1 MQAGSI
7 SGLYLLGGVMKRIEV
22 IERLEELDRHLVML
36 EHIESVLSWD
46 QEIAASKKGL
56 DERAKQMGWLSSEAH
71 ELACG
76 NEMGDILSHLGADN
90 DNPEG
95 DGNDDFEKALIR
107 IRYRVWEKERS
118 LPVSLVRKLSE
129 ATSIAHESW
138 VEARKQDD
146 WNLFKPEL
154 ETLVELTREKAAC
167 YAKEGSTQYD
177 VLLDDYEQG
186 MKTSTV
192 KALFDSVKPALV
204 SLVKKQADCN
214 VDNSFLFQEYP
225 IDKQEGFAFQVL
237 SDMGFDFTRGSRAVS
252 VHPFTSTLGSDDI
265 RITTRYTD
273 PSVMDSFYSSV
284 HEGGHALYE
293 MGASKGRQKGTSIAN
308 GASMGMHESQSRLW
322 ENMIGRSEAFWI
334 HYFPLFKKTFP
345 SQLEGV
351 GFEQFVKAINRV
363 EPGYIRTNADEVSYS
378 LHVILRFELEQSML
392 DGSLSLEDVPQ
403 AWNRKSE
410 ELLGIVPPTCRQ
422 GALQDVH
429 WSGADFG
436 YFPTY
441 ALGNLYGAQFWEKL
455 NSDIDSEALLK
466 AGNLK
471 AFGSYLDKEI
481 YGKGSLYKPMDLL
494 FGVTGK
500 RLDANLFTKYLDN
513 KFCRLFG

>member
-1 MQAGSI
+1 MTKKQAF
-7 SGLYLLGGVMKRIEV
+7 
-22 IERLEELDRHLVML
+22 ERLEEMDRHLVML

-46 QEIAASKKGL
+46 QEISASKKGL
-56 DERAKQMGWLSSEAH
+56 DERAKQMGWLSSEFH

-76 NEMGDILSHLGADN
+76 NEMGDVLSLLGADR
-90 DNPEG
+90 DHLEG
-95 DGNDDFEKALIR
+95 DGKDDFEKALIR
-107 IRYRVWEKERS
+107 IRFHVWEKEKS
-118 LPVSLVRKLSE
+118 MPVALVRQLSE
-129 ATSIAHESW
+129 ATSVAHESW
-138 VEARKQDD
+138 IEARKQND
-146 WNLFKPEL
+146 WDLFKPNL
-154 ETLVELTREKAAC
+154 QTLVNLTREKAAC
-167 YAKEGSTQYD
+167 FAREGSTQYD

-186 MKTSTV
+186 MKTATV

-204 SLVKKQADCN
+204 SLVRKQSDRN
-214 VDNSFLFQEYP
+214 VDNSFLFKEYP

-237 SDMGFDFTRGSRAVS
+237 SDMGFDFSRGSRAVS
-252 VHPFTSTLGSDDI
+252 VHPFTSTLGCDDI

-293 MGASKGRQKGTSIAN
+293 MGASRGRQKGTSISN

-322 ENMIGRSEAFWI
+322 ENMIGRSEAFWV

-345 SQLEGV
+345 SQLEGI
-351 GFEQFVKAINRV
+351 GFEHFVKAINRV
-363 EPGYIRTNADEVSYS
+363 SPGYIRTNADEVSYS
-378 LHVILRFELEQSML
+378 LHIILRFELEQEML
-392 DGSLSLEDVPQ
+392 NGSLCLDDVPQ

-410 ELLGIVPPTCRQ
+410 ELLGLVPRTVSE

-441 ALGNLYGAQFWEKL
+441 ALGNLYGAQIWEKL
-455 NSDIDSEALLK
+455 NDDLDSESLLRQ
-466 AGNLK
+466 GNLK
-471 AFGSYLDKEI
+471 ELGMYLNDKI
-481 YGKGSLYKPMDLL
+481 YQKGSLYKPSDLL
-494 FGVTGK
+494 YGVTGK

-513 KFCRLFG
+513 KFSRLFG